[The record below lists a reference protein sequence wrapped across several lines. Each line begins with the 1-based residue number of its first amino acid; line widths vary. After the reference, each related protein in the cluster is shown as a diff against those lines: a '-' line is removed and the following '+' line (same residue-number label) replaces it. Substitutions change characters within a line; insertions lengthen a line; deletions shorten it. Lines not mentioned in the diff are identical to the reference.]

1 MWFGKKPNKTQP
13 NSPVISIINRSI
25 SALIRSTISDSYNLI
40 RVDCSID
47 SREFNAYNLWFS
59 VRLTA
64 KWRICAQI
72 YLYGKVSSIYE
83 PNFEN

>member
-1 MWFGKKPNKTQP
+1 MIGKNSSINFRLIKTLLIDVIWKKPNKTQP

-47 SREFNAYNLWFS
+47 SREFNAYNL
-59 VRLTA
+59 
-64 KWRICAQI
+64 
-72 YLYGKVSSIYE
+72 
-83 PNFEN
+83 